1 MDLWAVAVYDFRLSS
16 EDFWNLTPPQFAA
29 LSRRHDQHQEQK
41 HFGAGVVASTI
52 ANCHR
57 DPQSRPEP
65 FKPQDFMPSYVLDD
79 AETPTGEMTAEQI
92 KQRMLAAFPKIPE
105 HLMKEANGAG

>member
-1 MDLWAVAVYDFRLSS
+1 LDLWAVAVYDFRLSS
-16 EDFWNLTPPQFAA
+16 EDFWELTPPQFAA
-29 LSRRHDQHQEQK
+29 LSRRHDQHQEQR

-65 FKPQDFMPSYVLDD
+65 FTPLDFMPRYSTDDD
-79 AETPTGEMTAEQI
+79 AEETTGEMTPEQI
-92 KQRMLAAFPKIPE
+92 KQRMLAAFPKMPE
-105 HLMKEANGAG
+105 VHGAG